1 MRVRVAMAVCGLA
14 MGGVMAMAQAPD
26 PCVTAPESCATLIA
40 TRATAETRIPNTA
53 VDVTVGVSASGAA
66 LPDVQRMLATQSNGL
81 LAYLRGQKVERLIT
95 TEINFSPDTRS
106 QKNAPD
112 KTVGYNGSEQV
123 SFRTTPEKA
132 PDILAGALT
141 NGANEI
147 ESTAFTPTEQEIA
160 DARSRLAEQ
169 ATKTAV
175 AQADAIAHAAG
186 EHVVAVRTI
195 NVDNSVYM
203 PQPRAMAQMDM
214 RMAAAVAP
222 PPMPVAAGDQQLSVS
237 VSVTAAAKR

>member
-1 MRVRVAMAVCGLA
+1 MMFRFAFIALLTCSSIGF
-14 MGGVMAMAQAPD
+14 AQATD
-26 PCVTAPESCATLIA
+26 PCAQTPESCATLIA
-40 TRATAETRIPNTA
+40 TRATAETRIANTA

-66 LPDVQRMLATQSNGL
+66 LADVQRTLATQSNGL
-81 LAYLRGQKVERLIT
+81 LAYLRGQKVDRLIT
-95 TEINFSPDTRS
+95 TNISFSPDTRS

-132 PDILAGALT
+132 PDILAGVLT

-147 ESTAFTPTEQEIA
+147 QSTTFTPTEQEIA
-160 DARSRLAEQ
+160 DARSKLAEQ

-175 AQADAIAHAAG
+175 GQAEAIAHAAG
-186 EHVVAVRTI
+186 EHVVAVRNI
-195 NVDNSVYM
+195 NVDNGVFM
-203 PQPRAMAQMDM
+203 PQPRAGMAQFEMM
-214 RMAAAVAP
+214 RSAAPAV
-222 PPMPVAAGDQQLSVS
+222 PMQAAAGDQQLSVQ

>member
-1 MRVRVAMAVCGLA
+1 MQMRVAIAVCGW
-14 MGGVMAMAQAPD
+14 MMCGVMGAAQAPD
-26 PCVTAPESCATLIA
+26 PCTTAPESCATLIA

-66 LPDVQRMLATQSNGL
+66 LADVQRMLATQSNGL

-132 PDILAGALT
+132 PDILAGALS

-147 ESTAFTPTEQEIA
+147 ESTSFTATEQEIA
-160 DARSRLAEQ
+160 EARSKLAEQ

-186 EHVVAVRTI
+186 EHLVAVRTI
-195 NVDNSVYM
+195 NVDNAVYT
-203 PQPRAMAQMDM
+203 PQPRSFAQMDM
-214 RMAAAVAP
+214 RMAAAAVV
-222 PPMPVAAGDQQLSVS
+222 PMQAAAGDQQLSVS